1 MKTTESKN
9 KKSEDIHKK
18 NSKDIIQIINEED
31 CTVAFSVR
39 QELDN
44 ISKAVDMIVDSFNN
58 RGKLFFVGAGTSGRL
73 GITQAAECPP
83 TFGTDPEMIQGLI
96 AGGYD
101 AVFKSKEG
109 YEDIEE
115 DGYNIVKEKLSPKDV
130 LVGISASGSTPY
142 VIGALK
148 AAQELNYKTVS
159 LSCNK
164 DSDISK
170 LANVIIEVVV
180 GPEVITGSTRMKSG
194 TAQKMV
200 LDMLTTSALVKIGRV
215 KSNYMTHLKPSCNK
229 LKDRAVR
236 ILSDIKNI
244 EEDEARKILEKN
256 CYDLKKVLD

>member
-148 AAQELNYKTVS
+148 AAQ
-159 LSCNK
+159 
-164 DSDISK
+164 
-170 LANVIIEVVV
+170 A
-180 GPEVITGSTRMKSG
+180 
-194 TAQKMV
+194 
-200 LDMLTTSALVKIGRV
+200 
-215 KSNYMTHLKPSCNK
+215 HLKPSCNK